1 MLIVA
6 AHAHLT
12 RVIHARQHAAAYA
25 AVGTGRSDGLHQ
37 EASARAS
44 SCWLPTHTLPF
55 STFTGQART
64 ACSPPSHG
72 QPSRRRIRCLY
83 SGEITTGSPPTS
95 PNSPR
100 DSTLAALPGSRLSS
114 GIHPIAEPEQGNLP
128 LP

>member
-6 AHAHLT
+6 AHAHLP
-12 RVIHARQHAAAYA
+12 RVVHARQHPAAYA
-25 AVGTGRSDGLHQ
+25 AVGAGRSDGLHQ

-64 ACSPPSHG
+64 ACSLPSHG

-100 DSTLAALPGSRLSS
+100 DSIAGRAARLAVVQGVD
-114 GIHPIAEPEQGNLP
+114 PIAKAEQGNLP